1 MWKALKY
8 KMLGK
13 SLIANSGERATIT
26 LYKHV
31 LEFWPSYGGTITLY
45 EHVHEFG
52 PRVRASPVML
62 SM

>member
-13 SLIANSGERATIT
+13 YLIANSGERATIT
-26 LYKHV
+26 LYKQC

-52 PRVRASPVML
+52 PRVRASPVMF